1 MASAIAP
8 NGVWGSPART
18 RISLSVDTNDT
29 GEKKKHG
36 QADGG
41 GGGGATAGAAGG
53 ASAATTTATPTAV
66 QASKGPH
73 NLRFSWVFWFMHR
86 EPGSKIQD
94 YNNSIKK
101 LGTFGTVE
109 EFWGVYSRVR
119 RPMDLPNISD
129 YHLFKQGTRPIW
141 EDNLNGGKWIVR
153 LKKGL
158 ASRYWESLVM
168 AIVGDQFDVGGE
180 ICGAVISIRHSEDI
194 LSLWNQSADDG
205 RVNLRIRHQRILP
218 TCRDTMKRVLNLPPN
233 CIMEYKAHKSSVAD
247 NSSFRNTEMFR

>member
-1 MASAIAP
+1 MASTAVSNGAWGLPTQARQPAP
-8 NGVWGSPART
+8 NTTGDTTDRKKGPDGGTPAT
-18 RISLSVDTNDT
+18 
-29 GEKKKHG
+29 
-36 QADGG
+36 ADGG
-41 GGGGATAGAAGG
+41 GTTVAKQSVS
-53 ASAATTTATPTAV
+53 ASG
-66 QASKGPH
+66 SHK
-73 NLRFSWVFWFMHR
+73 LRFSWVFWFMHR

-101 LGTFGTVE
+101 LGSFSTVE
-109 EFWGVYSRVR
+109 EFWGVYSRVK

-129 YHLFKQGTRPIW
+129 YHLFKAGTRPIW

-168 AIVGDQFDVGGE
+168 AIIGDQFDVGGE

-205 RVNLRIRHQRILP
+205 RVNLRIR
-218 TCRDTMKRVLNLPPN
+218 DTMKRVLNLPAN

>member
-1 MASAIAP
+1 MMGISKDKSHGHGTSGSADAETNERKKLSDSNAVTLSSQSGAP
-8 NGVWGSPART
+8 GSAHP
-18 RISLSVDTNDT
+18 
-29 GEKKKHG
+29 
-36 QADGG
+36 
-41 GGGGATAGAAGG
+41 
-53 ASAATTTATPTAV
+53 
-66 QASKGPH
+66 
-73 NLRFSWVFWFMHR
+73 LRFTWVFWFMHR

-94 YNNSIKK
+94 YNNAIKK
-101 LGTFGTVE
+101 IATFSTVE
-109 EFWGVYSRVR
+109 EFWGVYSRLK
-119 RPMDLPNISD
+119 RPMDLHNISD
-129 YHLFKQGTRPIW
+129 YHLFKQGIRPIW

-168 AIVGDQFDVGGE
+168 AMIGDQFDVGGE

-205 RVNLRIRHQRILP
+205 RVNLRIR
-218 TCRDTMKRVLNLPPN
+218 DTMKRVLNLPPN